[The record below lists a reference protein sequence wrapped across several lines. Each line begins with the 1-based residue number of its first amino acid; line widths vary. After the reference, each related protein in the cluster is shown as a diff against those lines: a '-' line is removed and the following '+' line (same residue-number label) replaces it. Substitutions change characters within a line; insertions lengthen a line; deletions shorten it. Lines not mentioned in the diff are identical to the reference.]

1 MFEGIELQKP
11 GRGTATG
18 TMTGTVK
25 NLYTN
30 VVSTFKAEW
39 IWRDNQ
45 EGTLRFHGTVDD
57 LEKPGETALIG
68 LLLDRED
75 VSSGTYRIGDTQ
87 VKLTMS
93 YMTFIRETGAGKR
106 QFIGLEGW
114 VELKNSYPD
123 KPISGTLWF
132 KTKSIVLNNYEVNLN
147 FDITDF

>member
-30 VVSTFKAEW
+30 VESFFEAEW

-132 KTKSIVLNNYEVNLN
+132 KTKSIVHNNYEVNLK